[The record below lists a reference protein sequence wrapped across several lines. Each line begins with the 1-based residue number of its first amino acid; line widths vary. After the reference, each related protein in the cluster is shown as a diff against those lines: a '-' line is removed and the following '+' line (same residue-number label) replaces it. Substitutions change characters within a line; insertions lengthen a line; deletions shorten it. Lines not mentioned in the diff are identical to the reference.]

1 MQKLKELY
9 FLGAKESGG
18 LSKLRKELLCNM
30 FRKQKETKL
39 ALSNGASRADGSNTP
54 EGLLEGC
61 INNQTVTQAFVVRC
75 SAKGKVL
82 GKNKMALN
90 IFSSTTC
97 LYFISEAIKL
107 HNILEAGENATFARY
122 CVK

>member
-9 FLGAKESGG
+9 LLGAKESGG

-39 ALSNGASRADGSNTP
+39 ALSNGAPRADGSNTP

-75 SAKGKVL
+75 SAEGKVL

-90 IFSSTTC
+90 IFSLTINTTC

-107 HNILEAGENATFARY
+107 HNIFET
-122 CVK
+122 